1 MSVALGYIVV
11 RCEALE
17 DSVRFYRTLGLEL
30 VRERHGGG
38 PEHYSARIGELVLE
52 LYPARTER
60 TAGVR
65 LGLIVDDLA
74 GVVARLIEG
83 GAEVSQRGGEWV
95 VVDPDGHVVA
105 LSPSG

>member
-1 MSVALGYIVV
+1 MRSSARWAVLGWFV
-11 RCEALE
+11 RATEGSRCRVFGA
-17 DSVRFYRTLGLEL
+17 G

-52 LYPARTER
+52 LYPARTAR

-74 GVVARLIEG
+74 SVVARLIEG

-95 VVDPDGHVVA
+95 VVDPDGHVIA
-105 LSPSG
+105 LSSSS